1 MNKVVLTGRLV
12 RDAELSHIASTA
24 TPKMSFSI
32 AVERNYQKDKN
43 NKKVDFINCEM
54 IGKHTENLCQYVTKG
69 KQILVEGELNIDNY
83 EKDGEK
89 RSFTKV
95 KVDRLEFLGGAT
107 TEKKANTNTLEFT
120 DFQEV
125 NDDEDIPF

>member
-12 RDAELSHIASTA
+12 RDSELSYIASTS

-43 NKKVDFINCEM
+43 NKKVDFINCEQL
-54 IGKHTENLCQYVTKG
+54 GKHVENLCQYVTKG

-95 KVDRLEFLGGAT
+95 KVDRLEFLSGAT
-107 TEKKANTNTLEFT
+107 TEKKTNADTLEFT

-125 NDDEDIPF
+125 DNDEDIPF

>member
-12 RDAELSHIASTA
+12 KDAELGYIGATG
-24 TPKMSFSI
+24 TPKMSFSL

-43 NKKVDFINCEM
+43 NKKVDFINMEM
-54 IGKHTENLCQYVTKG
+54 IGQHTEKLAQYVTKG
-69 KQILVEGELNIDNY
+69 KAILVEGELNIDNY
-83 EKDGEK
+83 EKDGER

-95 KVDRLEFLGGAT
+95 KVDRLEFLASNSNNENKT
-107 TEKKANTNTLEFT
+107 NANIL

-125 NDDEDIPF
+125 GNDEDIPF

>member
-1 MNKVVLTGRLV
+1 MNKIILAGGVV
-12 RDAELSHIASTA
+12 RDAELSFLGSTG

-43 NKKVDFINCEM
+43 NKVVDYINCEM
-54 IGKHTENLCQYVTKG
+54 LGKHTENLCQYITKG
-69 KQILVEGELNIDNY
+69 KQIIVEGELNIDNY

-95 KVDRLEFLGGAT
+95 KIDRLEFQKGGASN
-107 TEKKANTNTLEFT
+107 TERKEATEPSF
-120 DFQEV
+120 EV
-125 NDDEDIPF
+125 IDNEDMPF

>member
-1 MNKVVLTGRLV
+1 MNRVILVGRTTK
-12 RDAELSHIASTA
+12 DAELGFIGATG
-24 TPKMSFSI
+24 TPKMSFSM

-43 NKKVDFINCEM
+43 NKKVDFINCEQL
-54 IGKHTENLCQYVTKG
+54 GKHVENLCQYVTKG

-95 KVDRLEFLGGAT
+95 KVDRLEFLGGAA
-107 TEKKANTNTLEFT
+107 TEKKTNTDALEFT

-125 NDDEDIPF
+125 DNDEDIPF

>member
-1 MNKVVLTGRLV
+1 MNKVILSGRV
-12 RDAELSHIASTA
+12 TRDAELGYIPNVGV
-24 TPKMSFSI
+24 PKLSFSL

-43 NKKVDFINCEM
+43 NKKVDFINFELF
-54 IGKHTENLCQYVTKG
+54 GKRAENLCQYVTKG

-95 KVDRLEFLGGAT
+95 KVDRLEFLSNAT
-107 TEKKANTNTLEFT
+107 TEKKTNTDTLEFT

>member
-1 MNKVVLTGRLV
+1 MNKIIISGRLV
-12 RDAELSHIASTA
+12 RDAELSYIASTA

-43 NKKVDFINCEM
+43 NKKVDFINMEM
-54 IGKHTENLCQYVTKG
+54 IGQHTEKLAQYVTKG
-69 KQILVEGELNIDNY
+69 KAILVEGELNIDNY
-83 EKDGEK
+83 EKDGER

-95 KVDRLEFLGGAT
+95 KVDRLEFLASNSNNENKT
-107 TEKKANTNTLEFT
+107 NANTL

-125 NDDEDIPF
+125 GNDEDIPF